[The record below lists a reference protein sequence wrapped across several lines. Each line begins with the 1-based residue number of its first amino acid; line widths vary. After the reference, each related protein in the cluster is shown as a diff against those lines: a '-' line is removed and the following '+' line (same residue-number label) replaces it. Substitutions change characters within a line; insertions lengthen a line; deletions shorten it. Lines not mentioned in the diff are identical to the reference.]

1 MYKFLFIFISYIEAT
16 KANSTTTTTFEA
28 INSQESSSLAGP
40 IIFGVVVFFI
50 IGGLVAFF
58 CCVRNSTDKR
68 DKKGVPHDVIFYMAG
83 FEQHEKHPSDW
94 SHSGRARLGAKR
106 PSSPEVELTNISAKN
121 IPAANLSKPRH
132 RPARFSDSWSVREKQ
147 TPTRVRFN
155 SKANEYV
162 DPRRYTPS
170 VSGGASPKSTS
181 IASPIKVD
189 ESPGSPMSDLDLVS
203 DEDNSIITKDR
214 ATRIILK

>member
-58 CCVRNSTDKR
+58 CCVRNSTDK
-68 DKKGVPHDVIFYMAG
+68 K
-83 FEQHEKHPSDW
+83 KHPSDW

-203 DEDNSIITKDR
+203 DEDNSIITNLEDMDKL
-214 ATRIILK
+214 ISYE